1 MDNPPYYQIVSNV
14 EELKRMCP
22 NLTFDSFQYVSDEF
36 GNAQQVIISQDQQQ
50 QIVLPSNDQQVQ
62 HQIIYQQAG
71 GVQQPQVV
79 QQPQQPAKYMIQQQ
93 QQQQHPDE
101 NGIIQQQQTDSGN
114 NFVTTQTRQVFIYFR
129 AQVNNLI
136 LYGLMDF
143 NCNFNVFSFHEYYII
158 HSYYCEIV
166 LQAAYICSIIY
177 SSERLKFVVKIIYV
191 IRLII

>member
-62 HQIIYQQAG
+62 HQIIYQQTG

-79 QQPQQPAKYMIQQQ
+79 QQPQQPTKYMIQQ

-114 NFVTTQTRQVFIYFR
+114 NFVTTQSRQVFIYFR

-136 LYGLMDF
+136 LYRLMDF

-177 SSERLKFVVKIIYV
+177 SSKRLKFAVKIIYV

>member
-62 HQIIYQQAG
+62 HQIIYQQTG

-79 QQPQQPAKYMIQQQ
+79 QQPQQPTKYMIQQ

-114 NFVTTQTRQVFIYFR
+114 NFVTTQSRQVFIYFR

-177 SSERLKFVVKIIYV
+177 SSKRLKFAVKIIYV